1 MRANGKDYTLS
12 APMTLLAFLEQEGFN
27 VARVVVEHN
36 GNIITREH
44 FAKLTLTDSD
54 KLEIVQFVGGG

>member
-1 MRANGKDYTLS
+1 MRANGRDYSLE
-12 APMTLLAFLEQEGFN
+12 APLTLLAFLEQEGFN
-27 VARVVVEHN
+27 VQRVVVEHN

-44 FAKLTLTDSD
+44 FAALTLADSD